1 MKNLSSTLRTA
12 ALVLWHP
19 ALFITG
25 IALLAIWLAAW
36 WLERAIGTAL
46 PRFVAALPE
55 KYHPPLIKLAAFSVN
70 EGSKDKR

>member
-1 MKNLSSTLRTA
+1 MKNLSSTLSTA
-12 ALVLWHP
+12 ARVLRHV

-25 IALLAIWLAAW
+25 IALLAIWLAAL
-36 WLERAIGTAL
+36 WLERAIGMVL

-55 KYHPPLIKLAAFSVN
+55 KYHPLLINLAAFSVN